1 MVVAVAPAAVVRPV
15 TALNPVATAV
25 MAGPAVT
32 AMASRVWMA
41 TVATAVMAAV
51 TVVPVGESA
60 VLAVP
65 EAVVLPVVGRTA
77 PTEPMAPWL
86 FE

>member
-1 MVVAVAPAAVVRPV
+1 MRSV

-32 AMASRVWMA
+32 AMASRVW
-41 TVATAVMAAV
+41 VATAVMAAV
-51 TVVPVGESA
+51 TAVPVGESA

>member
-1 MVVAVAPAAVVRPV
+1 MVVVVAPAAVVRPV

-25 MAGPAVT
+25 MAGLAVT
-32 AMASRVWMA
+32 AMASRVW
-41 TVATAVMAAV
+41 VATAVMAAL
-51 TVVPVGESA
+51 TAVPVGESA